1 MSNTVAPA
9 DHLPSTESTRFSCLV
24 TAIMVVLALT
34 LTACGDDADGQKEQ
48 AAAEE
53 QATAPDDSGPDG
65 TDEDP
70 SDPLKFRNTPPL
82 GTLPDDFPDGI
93 PLPDEYLVLQAFS
106 TTSED
111 GGLSLQVTLVMGG
124 SVEEQRNIYEAELRD
139 SYGEVI
145 IEPEFVG
152 QPFHFTGDG
161 FEDGQLTL
169 TENDSLMD
177 EVFDTDTTDFPV
189 KMNVS
194 LQEFSR

>member
-9 DHLPSTESTRFSCLV
+9 DHLPGTGSTRRSCLV
-24 TAIMVVLALT
+24 TAVAVVLALT

-53 QATAPDDSGPDG
+53 QAMAPDDSSPDG

-70 SDPLKFRNTPPL
+70 SDTSKFRNTPPL
-82 GTLPDDFPDGI
+82 GTLPEDFPDGI

-124 SVEEQRNIYEAELRD
+124 TVEEQRNIYESALRA
-139 SYGEVI
+139 SYGEVN

-152 QPFHFTGDG
+152 QPLRFAGDG
-161 FEDGQLTL
+161 FEVGKLTL
-169 TENDSLMD
+169 TEHDNLMD
-177 EVFDTDTTDFPV
+177 EVFGIDTTDFPV
-189 KMNVS
+189 RMTVS
-194 LQEFSR
+194 LQEFSS